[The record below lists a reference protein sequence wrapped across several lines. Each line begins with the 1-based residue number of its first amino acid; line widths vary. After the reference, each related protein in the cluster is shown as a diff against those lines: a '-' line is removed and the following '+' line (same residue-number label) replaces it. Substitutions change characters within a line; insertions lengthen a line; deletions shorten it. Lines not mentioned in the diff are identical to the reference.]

1 MKVMRKY
8 LILAAVLLASA
19 PVMRAEEFPADSVLT
34 ATDTLSLQDSVAE
47 RIYMSYDSLMT
58 YLGDAVRMSDCLE
71 KALDSQVEKNRA
83 RKVQG
88 YRVRIYFDNSQDARQ
103 ISEQIV
109 DSFSVRHHGVPVVYH
124 PGVPV
129 FRSYDNPYF
138 KVTVGEFR
146 ARSDAM
152 RFLEAIRKEYPTV
165 FLVRESFSTI

>member
-19 PVMRAEEFPADSVLT
+19 AVMRAEEFPADSVL
-34 ATDTLSLQDSVAE
+34 AVTDTLSLQDSVAE
-47 RIYMSYDSLMT
+47 RYMSYDSLMA
-58 YLGDAVRMSDCLE
+58 YLGDAVIMSDSLE
-71 KALDSQVEKNRA
+71 KAMTEQVEKNKA
-83 RKVQG
+83 RKTQV
-88 YRVRIYFDNSQDARQ
+88 YRVRIYFDNSKDART
-103 ISEQIV
+103 ISQQIV
-109 DSFSVRHHGVPVVYH
+109 DTFSVYH

>member
-19 PVMRAEEFPADSVLT
+19 AVMRAEEFPADSVL
-34 ATDTLSLQDSVAE
+34 AVTDTLSLQDSVAE
-47 RIYMSYDSLMT
+47 RYMSYDSLMA
-58 YLGDAVRMSDCLE
+58 YLGDAVIMSDSLE
-71 KALDSQVEKNRA
+71 KAMTEQVEKNKA
-83 RKVQG
+83 RKTQV
-88 YRVRIYFDNSQDARQ
+88 YRVRIYFDNSKDARTVSQ
-103 ISEQIV
+103 QIV
-109 DSFSVRHHGVPVVYH
+109 DTFSVYH

-146 ARSDAM
+146 AKYDAM

>member
-19 PVMRAEEFPADSVLT
+19 AVMRAEEPPADSVM
-34 ATDTLSLQDSVAE
+34 AVTDTLAIQDSVAE
-47 RIYMSYDSLMT
+47 RYMSYDSLMA
-58 YLGDAVRMSDCLE
+58 YLGDAVIMSDSLE
-71 KALDSQVEKNRA
+71 KAMTEQVEKNKA
-83 RKVQG
+83 RKTQV
-88 YRVRIYFDNSQDARQ
+88 YRVRIYFDNSKDART
-103 ISEQIV
+103 ISQQIV
-109 DSFSVRHHGVPVVYH
+109 DTFSVYH

-146 ARSDAM
+146 TKSDAM

>member
-1 MKVMRKY
+1 MTVMRKY

-19 PVMRAEEFPADSVLT
+19 AVMRAEEQPSDSTLAV
-34 ATDTLSLQDSVAE
+34 AADTLSLQDSVN
-47 RIYMSYDSLMT
+47 RYMSYDSLMT
-58 YLGDAVRMSDCLE
+58 YLGDAVRMSDYLE
-71 KALDSQVEKNRA
+71 KALDCQVEKNRA

-109 DSFSVRHHGVPVVYH
+109 DSFSVRH

-129 FRSYDNPYF
+129 YRSYDNPYF

-146 ARSDAM
+146 SRSDAM
-152 RFLEAIRKEYPTV
+152 RFLEAIREEYPTV
-165 FLVRESFSTI
+165 FLVKESFSTI

>member
-19 PVMRAEEFPADSVLT
+19 AVMRAEEFPADSVL
-34 ATDTLSLQDSVAE
+34 AVTDTLSLQDSVAE

-58 YLGDAVRMSDCLE
+58 YLGEAVMMSDSVE
-71 KALDSQVEKNRA
+71 KAMTAQVERNKA
-83 RKVQG
+83 RKTQ
-88 YRVRIYFDNSQDARQ
+88 
-103 ISEQIV
+103 
-109 DSFSVRHHGVPVVYH
+109 
-124 PGVPV
+124 GVPV

-146 ARSDAM
+146 AKSDAM

>member
-19 PVMRAEEFPADSVLT
+19 AVMRAEEFPADSVLT
-34 ATDTLSLQDSVAE
+34 VTDTLSLQDSVAE
-47 RIYMSYDSLMT
+47 RYMSYDSLMA
-58 YLGDAVRMSDCLE
+58 YLGDAVIMSDSLE
-71 KALDSQVEKNRA
+71 KAMTEQVEKNKA
-83 RKVQG
+83 RKTQI
-88 YRVRIYFDNSQDARQ
+88 YRVRIYFDNSKDARTVSQ
-103 ISEQIV
+103 QIV
-109 DSFSVRHHGVPVVYH
+109 DTFSVYH

>member
-19 PVMRAEEFPADSVLT
+19 AVMRAEEFPADSVL
-34 ATDTLSLQDSVAE
+34 AVTDTLSLQDSVAE
-47 RIYMSYDSLMT
+47 RYMSYDSLMA
-58 YLGDAVRMSDCLE
+58 YLGDAVIMSDSLE
-71 KALDSQVEKNRA
+71 KAMTEQVEKNKA
-83 RKVQG
+83 RKTQI
-88 YRVRIYFDNSQDARQ
+88 YRVRIYFDNSKDARTVSQ
-103 ISEQIV
+103 QIV
-109 DSFSVRHHGVPVVYH
+109 DTFSVYH

-146 ARSDAM
+146 AKSDAM

>member
-1 MKVMRKY
+1 MTVMRKY

-19 PVMRAEEFPADSVLT
+19 AVMRAEEPPADSVM
-34 ATDTLSLQDSVAE
+34 AVTDTLALQDSVAE
-47 RIYMSYDSLMT
+47 RYMSYDSLMA
-58 YLGDAVRMSDCLE
+58 YLGDAVIMSDSLE
-71 KALDSQVEKNRA
+71 KAMTEQVEKNKA
-83 RKVQG
+83 RKTQV
-88 YRVRIYFDNSQDARQ
+88 YRVRIYFDNSKDART
-103 ISEQIV
+103 ISQQIV
-109 DSFSVRHHGVPVVYH
+109 DTFSVYH

-146 ARSDAM
+146 TKSDAM

>member
-19 PVMRAEEFPADSVLT
+19 AVMRAEEFPADSVL
-34 ATDTLSLQDSVAE
+34 AVTDTLSLQDSVAE
-47 RIYMSYDSLMT
+47 RYMSYDSLMA
-58 YLGDAVRMSDCLE
+58 YLGDAVIMSDSLE
-71 KALDSQVEKNRA
+71 KAMTEQVEKNKA
-83 RKVQG
+83 RKTQI
-88 YRVRIYFDNSQDARQ
+88 YRVRIYFDNSKDARTVSQ
-103 ISEQIV
+103 QIV
-109 DSFSVRHHGVPVVYH
+109 DTFSVYH

>member
-19 PVMRAEEFPADSVLT
+19 PVMRAEEFPADSVL
-34 ATDTLSLQDSVAE
+34 AVTDTLSLQDSVAE

-58 YLGDAVRMSDCLE
+58 YLGEAVMMSDSVE
-71 KALDSQVEKNRA
+71 KAMTAQVERNKA
-83 RKVQG
+83 RKTQI
-88 YRVRIYFDNSQDARQ
+88 YRVRIYFDNSKDARTVSQ
-103 ISEQIV
+103 QIV
-109 DSFSVRHHGVPVVYH
+109 DTFSVYH

-146 ARSDAM
+146 AKSDAM

>member
-1 MKVMRKY
+1 MTVMRKY
-8 LILAAVLLASA
+8 LILAAALLASA
-19 PVMRAEEFPADSVLT
+19 AVMRAEEFPADSVL
-34 ATDTLSLQDSVAE
+34 AVTDTLSLQDSVAE
-47 RIYMSYDSLMT
+47 RYMSYDSLMA
-58 YLGDAVRMSDCLE
+58 YLGDAVIMSDSLE
-71 KALDSQVEKNRA
+71 KAMTEQVEKNKA
-83 RKVQG
+83 RKTQI
-88 YRVRIYFDNSQDARQ
+88 YRVRIYFDNSKDARTVSQ
-103 ISEQIV
+103 QIV
-109 DSFSVRHHGVPVVYH
+109 DTFSVYH